1 MAYFAPLKK
10 AWRALLFDWRK
21 TAVGRQY
28 DTLPKEQFAGR
39 LKKLIEKL
47 SEGNSKQN
55 LVNGF
60 KACGIHPF
68 NPEEVYRKLP
78 SENTMTT
85 SPSKALDTLANM
97 RGEDAE
103 TAQTRPKEKRL
114 DVQPGKSI
122 AENLSSESDE
132 SDEESEEDSETEESD
147 TPSTK
152 SLSQKEM
159 LLQTFSEVNKSLDD
173 DKKGRRVLWSKILMG
188 EDATMFCR

>member
-1 MAYFAPLKK
+1 M
-10 AWRALLFDWRK
+10 
-21 TAVGRQY
+21 
-28 DTLPKEQFAGR
+28 
-39 LKKLIEKL
+39 
-47 SEGNSKQN
+47 S
-55 LVNGF
+55 
-60 KACGIHPF
+60 
-68 NPEEVYRKLP
+68 
-78 SENTMTT
+78 T

-173 DKKGRRVLWSKILMG
+173 DKKGRLYAVYYGQKY
-188 EDATMFCR
+188 